1 MPAPIAAG
9 FWISLA
15 LIFPAAVVVCGFPA
29 ALTLERAF
37 PRTGHGLALNQLKER
52 DRVRHRRILQSGVV
66 DFPVEGT
73 YDPYLVGL
81 YFTSVQLGTPPQEF
95 YVQIDSGSDVLW
107 VGCNSCSG
115 CPTSSGLK
123 ISLNLFN
130 PSGSSTA
137 SLVSCSD
144 QRCTVGFQSSDSVC
158 PTQNNPN
165 NQCSYTFQYGD
176 GSGTS
181 GYYVSDLMHLNTV
194 VGSSLV
200 SNSSATVVFGLVWWI
215 WNSCSMA
222 ATGDLTKTDRAVDGI
237 FGFGQ
242 QGLSIVSQL
251 YSQGVA
257 PNAFSHCLIGSNN
270 GGGILVL
277 GEIVEPNIVYTPLVQ
292 SQPHYNLNLESI
304 SVNGQTLS
312 IDSSV
317 FATSSN
323 GGTIVDSGTTLAY
336 IAEEAYAPFVSGIT
350 SAVSQSS
357 VRSIPSNGNQ
367 CYLTTSNIS
376 EVFPTVSL
384 NFAGGASML
393 LYPEDYL
400 LQQNSIAGAA
410 VWCIGFQQIEGQ
422 GITILGD
429 LFLQNKIIVYD
440 LTGQRIGWTNYDC
453 SLAVNVSASTANG
466 KSTYVNP
473 TQIGQNSSSRN
484 TPLNSI
490 LLIII
495 VTLFLSNVSALRSFS
510 LL

>member
-15 LIFPAAVVVCGFPA
+15 LIFPAAVVVCSFSA

-52 DRVRHRRILQSGVV
+52 DRVRHRRILQSGYLS
-66 DFPVEGT
+66 FPVNGT
-73 YDPYLVGL
+73 YDVGL

-115 CPTSSGLK
+115 CPTSSGLG

-144 QRCTVGFQSSDSVC
+144 PRCTVGFQSEDSVC

-165 NQCSYTFQYGD
+165 NQCSYTFQYLD

-181 GYYVSDLMHLNTV
+181 GYYVSDLMHLDTV

-200 SNSSATVVFGLVWWI
+200 SNSSATVVFG
-215 WNSCSMA
+215 CSTSE
-222 ATGDLTKTDRAVDGI
+222 TGDLTKTDSAVDGI

-242 QGLSIVSQL
+242 QGLSIVTQL
-251 YSQGVA
+251 HSQGVA
-257 PNAFSHCLIGSNN
+257 PNAFSHCLIGSDS
-270 GGGILVL
+270 GGGTLVL
-277 GEIVEPNIVYTPLVQ
+277 GEIVDPNIVYTPLVQ

-304 SVNGQTLS
+304 SVSGQTLS

-336 IAEEAYAPFVSGIT
+336 IAEGAYAPLVSGIT

-357 VRSIPSNGNQ
+357 VRSVPSIDGNK
-367 CYLTTSNIS
+367 CYQTTSNIS
-376 EVFPTVSL
+376 EVFPTVNL

-400 LQQNSIAGAA
+400 LQLNSVAGAA
-410 VWCIGFQQIEGQ
+410 VWCIGFQQTEGQ

-440 LTGQRIGWTNYDC
+440 LTDQRIGWTNYDC
-453 SLAVNVSASTANG
+453 SLGVNVSTANG
-466 KSTYVNP
+466 
-473 TQIGQNSSSRN
+473 IGQNSSSRN

-495 VTLFLSNVSALRSFS
+495 VALFLSNVSALRSFS